1 MNIIL
6 GWGGSWCRGKIM
18 STLTPT
24 QLFLKFFTTEMG
36 GEQMQSKGMSGVRA
50 FTWFGYCLFWSLIIM
65 QKCKTDHKTDHA

>member
-1 MNIIL
+1 
-6 GWGGSWCRGKIM
+6 M

-36 GEQMQSKGMSGVRA
+36 GEQMQSKGMSGHSHGLV
-50 FTWFGYCLFWSLIIM
+50 TVYFGLLFWSLINM